1 MTSAGSKTTQ
11 ANWKWV
17 KAKGV
22 IDIRDGTHDSP
33 KYQDTGYPLV
43 TSKNLIDGKID
54 FSSCSYISEKDH
66 IAISKRSAVDDG
78 DILYAMIGTIGNP
91 VIVEKEF
98 EFSIKN
104 VALFKF
110 NNEEIYNR
118 YFYHLLGSDI
128 VSQQFNKSSRGG
140 IQKFVAL
147 GSIRNLEIPLPPLDE
162 QKRIAAIL
170 DKAETLRRKREKA
183 IGLTDNL
190 LRSVFLDMFGD
201 PVANPKGWKVDRL
214 NELSI
219 KISSGSTP
227 VGGSKV
233 YVDQGIPFL
242 RSQNVWKRR
251 LELDDVV
258 YLDEATHTKMNKT
271 SLKNRDLLIT
281 KTGRINTENSSLG
294 RAAMFTGE
302 DDSANINGHVY
313 LIRLKP
319 EVINEFV
326 LYIMTI
332 IEYRDYIRSV
342 CVGGIDKRQINK
354 GHLEDFPI
362 IAPPVELQQKF
373 LERLQ
378 VIEKQ
383 KRALN
388 KQLQLANNMFTSLT
402 QQAFNGELTKQD
414 KVA

>member
-1 MTSAGSKTTQ
+1 MSSTSD
-11 ANWKWV
+11 WKWV
-17 KAKGV
+17 KAWDV

-78 DILYAMIGTIGNP
+78 DVLYAMIGTIGNP

-110 NNEEIYNR
+110 DNEEVYNR

-128 VSQQFNKSSRGG
+128 VSRQFTKSARGG

-147 GSIRNLEIPLPPLDE
+147 GSIRNLKIPLPPLDE

-170 DKAETLRRKREKA
+170 DKANALRRKREKA
-183 IGLTDNL
+183 ITLIDSL

-201 PVANPKGWKVDRL
+201 PVGNPKAWKVNRL
-214 NELSI
+214 NDLSI
-219 KISSGSTP
+219 KICSGSTP

-233 YVDQGIPFL
+233 YVEKGIPFF

-258 YLDEATHTKMNKT
+258 YLDEATHLKMSKT

-302 DDSANINGHVY
+302 DDSANVNGHVY

-326 LYIMTI
+326 LYIMTT

-373 LERLQ
+373 LEKLKA
-378 VIEKQ
+378 IEKQ
-383 KRALN
+383 KIKLT
-388 KQLQLANNMFTSLT
+388 KQLELANDMFAALT
-402 QQAFNGELTKQD
+402 QQAFSGELTKQD